1 MIRTCD
7 ARFRKPTLYPLS
19 YGGWIDQRAGRTG
32 TTPTAYLEAT
42 LSSPGR
48 LTEAL
53 TKFLTNAQPISRFG
67 CDTGVMAIFRR
78 HTRPTQPPPESDS
91 EREFARAE
99 LPVGV
104 AVLLSPGLADMAAP
118 LMQALGAGFVVETD
132 GPGVSGVMI
141 IGPAGPAGLGFLR
154 ASHPGVVLLVVDRRG
169 SGPRP
174 AEAVAHLEAG
184 ADGYLANPP
193 IAEVASHVRAL
204 ARRARPTGAAPAR
217 APAQVPA
224 S

>member
-1 MIRTCD
+1 
-7 ARFRKPTLYPLS
+7 
-19 YGGWIDQRAGRTG
+19 
-32 TTPTAYLEAT
+32 LEAT

-91 EREFARAE
+91 ERQRQLAHAE

-154 ASHPGVVLLVVDRRG
+154 VSHPGVVLLVVDRRG

-174 AEAVAHLEAG
+174 AEAVAHLGAG

-204 ARRARPTGAAPAR
+204 ARRARPRGAPAPAR